1 MQMCVWV
8 AGTSPAMTILLLVLG
23 LFSMPA
29 HATLTFC
36 NRTSYIL
43 NAATAAQGPA
53 NVVSK
58 GWTRLTPGACAV
70 AVPGDLTAQAY
81 YIYGRS
87 SLAHSGTQ
95 RSWGGKQSV
104 CVKDDNFVVNAQVN
118 TPGCK
123 DEGAFELP
131 FAPLDTNHMA
141 DWTMTFS
148 ETPMLATMAQARLAG
163 IERLLN
169 DTGVRMPIDGRPGRQ
184 QAVALAAF
192 ERRMHLSKASGD
204 AGLFDALETAAL
216 KNAVPEGYSVCNDT
230 AKPVIAALGQL
241 EKAAWQSHG
250 WWKITPGACA
260 RMVTTRLA
268 TDAYYLYVQH
278 DNGKAVVKGP
288 EIFCTTRIQFDI
300 QDRRNCVAR
309 GLAATGFLKTPVAGV
324 GGYVAH
330 VAENGL
336 VPRQAPTSK

>member
-1 MQMCVWV
+1 M
-8 AGTSPAMTILLLVLG
+8 ALN
-23 LFSMPA
+23 LFSTPA
-29 HATLTFC
+29 HASLTFC

-43 NAATAAQGPA
+43 NAATAAQGSTD
-53 NVVSK
+53 VVSK

-70 AVPGDLTAQAY
+70 AITGDLTAQAY

-95 RSWGGKQSV
+95 RSWGGRQSV
-104 CVKDDNFVVNAQVN
+104 CVKDDNFTISTVVN
-118 TPGCK
+118 TPGCR
-123 DEGAFELP
+123 DDGAFELP
-131 FAPLDTNHMA
+131 FALLNTNHMTS
-141 DWTMTFS
+141 WTMTFS
-148 ETPMLATMAQARLAG
+148 ESPMLATMAQARLAG

-169 DTGVRMPIDGRPGRQ
+169 DTGYHTPIDGRPGSQ
-184 QAVALAAF
+184 QAAMLAAF

-230 AKPVIAALGQL
+230 AKPVIAALGHS
-241 EKAAWQSHG
+241 EKGTWQSHG
-250 WWKITPGACA
+250 WWPIAPGACA
-260 RMVTTRLA
+260 RLVTTRLA

-278 DNGKAVVKGP
+278 AGGAPIVKGP
-288 EIFCTTRIQFDI
+288 ETFCTAKIEFDI
-300 QDRRNCVAR
+300 QDRRNCTAR
-309 GLAATGFLKTPVAGV
+309 GLTATGFLKTPVAGV
-324 GGYVAH
+324 AGYVAH